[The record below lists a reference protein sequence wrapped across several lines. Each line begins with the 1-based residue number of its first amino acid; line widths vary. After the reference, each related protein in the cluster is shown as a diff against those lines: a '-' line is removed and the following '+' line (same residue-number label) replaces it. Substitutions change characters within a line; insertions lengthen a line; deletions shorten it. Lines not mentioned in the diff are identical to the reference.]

1 MQRVIWA
8 TVLAFAIA
16 MVLGPVVIPWL
27 KKMKFGQTIYELG
40 LESHKVKQG
49 TPTMGGIIFAV
60 PMIIVPI
67 LFSTADQ
74 RWSFLPMAL
83 VSTLGFGLVGFVD
96 DYIKVSKKRS
106 LGLTPMQ
113 KIVPQVVISLVLA
126 IWAYCTPQIGSALI
140 VPFTDKTW
148 DLGLFYIPVMMFVL
162 VGTVNSANLLDG
174 VDGLL
179 SGCSLIDFATMALVC
194 VALGAANPENAG
206 NMTNMMVFCG
216 AAAGG
221 ILGFLRFNTY
231 PANVFMG
238 DVGSFTIGG
247 ALVAVAMVTR
257 TALLLPMIALAM
269 LVSSLSDI
277 IQVGFFKY
285 TKKKTGAGKR
295 VFRMAPLHHHF
306 EKGGMPETRIV
317 SMYMSVTALLCLIA
331 LTMFF

>member
-148 DLGLFYIPVMMFVL
+148 DLGIFYIPVMMFVL

-179 SGCSLIDFATMALVC
+179 SG
-194 VALGAANPENAG
+194 
-206 NMTNMMVFCG
+206 
-216 AAAGG
+216 
-221 ILGFLRFNTY
+221 
-231 PANVFMG
+231 
-238 DVGSFTIGG
+238 
-247 ALVAVAMVTR
+247 
-257 TALLLPMIALAM
+257 
-269 LVSSLSDI
+269 
-277 IQVGFFKY
+277 
-285 TKKKTGAGKR
+285 
-295 VFRMAPLHHHF
+295 
-306 EKGGMPETRIV
+306 
-317 SMYMSVTALLCLIA
+317 
-331 LTMFF
+331 